1 MLNIFIN
8 PITQSFI
15 SITGLLLSHNMVL
28 IIYLSTIHYM
38 LYTLCIWSPYTG
50 WRQAFLVIYRLIYT
64 FELATLDLNNLYVSR
79 YTLYSTQSTHGDIRA
94 YWLRPGEI
102 MRDIR
107 QPVWSGGP
115 EWGSYGDVAA
125 DIQRQNLSGWSDLPS
140 KSYGYFNLI
149 LHWRQ
154 KVFHFLFFVPS

>member
-64 FELATLDLNNLYVSR
+64 FELAMLDLNNLYVSR

-107 QPVWSGGP
+107 QPVWVRWTGVREIHPAFSLAVYKRTFQCMKANYP
-115 EWGSYGDVAA
+115 YAINDKEPT
-125 DIQRQNLSGWSDLPS
+125 RS
-140 KSYGYFNLI
+140 KKY
-149 LHWRQ
+149 
-154 KVFHFLFFVPS
+154 P